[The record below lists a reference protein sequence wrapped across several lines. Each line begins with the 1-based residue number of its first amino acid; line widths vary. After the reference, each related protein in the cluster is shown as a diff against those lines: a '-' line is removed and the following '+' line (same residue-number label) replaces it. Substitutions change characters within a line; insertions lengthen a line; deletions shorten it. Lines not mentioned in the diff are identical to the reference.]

1 MSDESYTTLQTY
13 PQSPDDEDDYYA
25 LLGLPRNPPP
35 SDPEIRSAYRTLTF
49 SFHPDKQPSHLRE
62 AAQHHFER
70 IHEAYE
76 TLIDARK
83 RTVYDILGAEGVRAE
98 WSATGTMGGGAGGK
112 REVGVK
118 AKSPEEFRR
127 WFLEL
132 MRKRERVAVNSM
144 VQSRGAVT
152 LGVDASDMVELSED
166 GTEFFVHVPEVK
178 TGCFAVGYNFK
189 APFPTW
195 EGVLGKIVKEDG
207 DDDDDEKEEG
217 KEKNAYDEALFKPEL
232 TINAGISGPV
242 EHLVQEAQLRYEDG
256 REGSAEVGHT
266 PRLERRM
273 RLTGVQIPLRPMMST
288 PEVTLGATV
297 SRVFGDMTSTKG
309 ILGKWPFTYLSNSG
323 TAVNAHILPF
333 PFVTTSI
340 TKAVAP
346 VPGAYP
352 FRVMFSSAFMNWP
365 HMTPPTVSLG
375 AQKQISKRKHAF
387 VSWSSG
393 TLSWPR
399 PIHRFLNPGD
409 EMGINAGLAMAAFQQ
424 ASSLNVGIIS
434 EPSRSQK
441 VISLEDDEDDEEDV
455 EFQELRENKRKAD
468 QAAESWRVQI
478 QATPA
483 QGALVFGYGRNLFS
497 GKPANEPVR
506 SEWTSEGYY
515 GVPAEPETQSVRL
528 EVEANVTLD
537 MGLAFSVEG
546 VRKVGEY
553 TRMGLGVGL
562 QGAQGL
568 ALTVSWSR
576 LGQKLK
582 LPITICTYDNI
593 NWDIGLAAVI
603 FPWLTYCAVE
613 FGFLRPRERKKRRRL
628 VARKQKQLRRQIP
641 KKKAD
646 SAQAIELMA
655 EQVQRRQAREEA
667 QNGLV
672 ITKAQYGYMSSGNRR
687 VKGYDPKDYEVVDVT
702 IPVAAL
708 VDRGQL
714 VIPRETHKV
723 S

>member
-1 MSDESYTTLQTY
+1 
-13 PQSPDDEDDYYA
+13 
-25 LLGLPRNPPP
+25 
-35 SDPEIRSAYRTLTF
+35 
-49 SFHPDKQPSHLRE
+49 
-62 AAQHHFER
+62 
-70 IHEAYE
+70 
-76 TLIDARK
+76 
-83 RTVYDILGAEGVRAE
+83 
-98 WSATGTMGGGAGGK
+98 
-112 REVGVK
+112 
-118 AKSPEEFRR
+118 
-127 WFLEL
+127 
-132 MRKRERVAVNSM
+132 
-144 VQSRGAVT
+144 
-152 LGVDASDMVELSED
+152 
-166 GTEFFVHVPEVK
+166 
-178 TGCFAVGYNFK
+178 
-189 APFPTW
+189 
-195 EGVLGKIVKEDG
+195 
-207 DDDDDEKEEG
+207 
-217 KEKNAYDEALFKPEL
+217 
-232 TINAGISGPV
+232 
-242 EHLVQEAQLRYEDG
+242 
-256 REGSAEVGHT
+256 
-266 PRLERRM
+266 
-273 RLTGVQIPLRPMMST
+273 
-288 PEVTLGATV
+288 
-297 SRVFGDMTSTKG
+297 
-309 ILGKWPFTYLSNSG
+309 
-323 TAVNAHILPF
+323 
-333 PFVTTSI
+333 
-340 TKAVAP
+340 
-346 VPGAYP
+346 
-352 FRVMFSSAFMNWP
+352 MFSNAFMNWP
-365 HMTPPTVSLG
+365 HMTPPTLSLG
-375 AQKQISKRKHAF
+375 TQKQISKRKHAF

-399 PIHRFLNPGD
+399 AIHRFLNPGD
-409 EMGINAGLAMAAFQQ
+409 EMGINVGLAMAAFRQ
-424 ASSLNVGIIS
+424 ASSLNIGIVS

-441 VISLEDDEDDEEDV
+441 VISLEDDEDDEEEDV
-455 EFQELRENKRKAD
+455 EFQELRESKRKAD

-483 QGALVFGYGRNLFS
+483 QGALVLGYGRNLFS

-515 GVPAEPETQSVRL
+515 GVPAEPETRSVRL

-546 VRKVGEY
+546 VRQVGEY

-582 LPITICTYDNI
+582 LPITVCTYDNI
-593 NWDIGLAAVI
+593 NWDVGIAAVL

-672 ITKAQYGYMSSGNRR
+672 ITKAQYGYMSSGNRK

-723 S
+723 SYSLFPNQSHALGRYSTNNLTQFQLLGFHDPAPLLPKTLKVWYRYHGKEHYVEANDTEGISCPMRVHLR

>member
-1 MSDESYTTLQTY
+1 M
-13 PQSPDDEDDYYA
+13 
-25 LLGLPRNPPP
+25 
-35 SDPEIRSAYRTLTF
+35 
-49 SFHPDKQPSHLRE
+49 
-62 AAQHHFER
+62 
-70 IHEAYE
+70 
-76 TLIDARK
+76 
-83 RTVYDILGAEGVRAE
+83 
-98 WSATGTMGGGAGGK
+98 
-112 REVGVK
+112 
-118 AKSPEEFRR
+118 
-127 WFLEL
+127 
-132 MRKRERVAVNSM
+132 
-144 VQSRGAVT
+144 
-152 LGVDASDMVELSED
+152 
-166 GTEFFVHVPEVK
+166 
-178 TGCFAVGYNFK
+178 
-189 APFPTW
+189 
-195 EGVLGKIVKEDG
+195 
-207 DDDDDEKEEG
+207 
-217 KEKNAYDEALFKPEL
+217 
-232 TINAGISGPV
+232 
-242 EHLVQEAQLRYEDG
+242 
-256 REGSAEVGHT
+256 
-266 PRLERRM
+266 
-273 RLTGVQIPLRPMMST
+273 QIPLRPLMST
-288 PEVTLGATV
+288 TEVSLGATV
-297 SRVFGDMTSTKG
+297 SRVFGDMASAKG
-309 ILGKWPFTYLSNSG
+309 ILSKWPFTFLSNSG

-352 FRVMFSSAFMNWP
+352 FRITFSNAFMNWP
-365 HMTPPTVSLG
+365 HMTPPTIG
-375 AQKQISKRKHAF
+375 IGTQKQISRRKHAF

-393 TLSWPR
+393 TLSWPKS
-399 PIHRFLNPGD
+399 IHRFLNPDD
-409 EMGINAGLAMAAFQQ
+409 ELGVNAGIAMAAFQQ

-441 VISLEDDEDDEEDV
+441 VISLDDDEDEEEDE

-468 QAAESWRVQI
+468 QAAESWRVQV

-483 QGALVFGYGRNLFS
+483 QGALIFGYGRNVFS
-497 GKPANEPVR
+497 GKPANEPAR

-515 GVPAEPETQSVRL
+515 GVPAEPETRSVRL

-537 MGLAFSVEG
+537 MGFAFSVEG
-546 VRKVGEY
+546 VRQVGEY

-562 QGAQGL
+562 QPAQGL

-582 LPITICTYDNI
+582 LPITVCTLENI
-593 NWDIGLAAVI
+593 NWDVAIAAVV

-628 VARKQKQLRRQIP
+628 VARKQRQLRKQIP

-672 ITKAQYGYMSSGNRR
+672 ITRAEYGYMPPSSGK
-687 VKGYDPKDYEVVDVT
+687 VKGYDPADYEVIDVT

-714 VIPRETHKV
+714 VIPREMHKV
-723 S
+723 SLLPKLFFPRCRD